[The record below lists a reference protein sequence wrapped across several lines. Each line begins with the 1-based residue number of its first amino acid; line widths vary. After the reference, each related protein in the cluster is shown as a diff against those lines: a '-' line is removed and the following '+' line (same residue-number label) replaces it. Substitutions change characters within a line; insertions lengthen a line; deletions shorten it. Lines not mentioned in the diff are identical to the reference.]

1 MYILLKIII
10 EGTSGGN
17 NMVIKFSKLTK
28 EKRVLKV
35 IGIIVALVLLSVLII
50 FDLPINQSWSSW
62 SLPLSGY
69 IFVIDPGHGGPDGGA
84 EGKDG
89 TQEKYIALNVAN
101 YLKDYLNE
109 AGAYVIMT
117 RETDKDLAGTNTKGL
132 SKRKLEDLQNRVRLA
147 NDSLADFYISIHLN
161 SIPSTKWRGAQ
172 TFYYPV
178 SIENKE
184 MAESIQKQLISNLNN
199 TSRTP
204 LARNDILVLKYVEM
218 PSVMVE
224 AGFLSNPDELALLKS
239 EEYQK
244 KVAFAIYQG
253 MLDYFAEKDTL
264 LEDEN
269 KLGE

>member
-1 MYILLKIII
+1 
-10 EGTSGGN
+10 
-17 NMVIKFSKLTK
+17 MVIKFNRWNKGKRFFKL
-28 EKRVLKV
+28 
-35 IGIIVALVLLSVLII
+35 IGIIVAIALLFGVIL

-89 TQEKYIALNVAN
+89 TQEKYITLNIAN
-101 YLKDYLNE
+101 YLRDYLNE
-109 AGAYVIMT
+109 AGALVKMT
-117 RETDKDLAGTNTKGL
+117 RETDKDLADINTKGL

-147 NDSLADFYISIHLN
+147 NESMADFYVSIHLN

-178 SIENKE
+178 NIENKE
-184 MAESIQKQLISNLNN
+184 MAESIQKQLILNLNN
-199 TSRTP
+199 TDRAP
-204 LARNDILVLKYVEM
+204 LSRNDIMVLKYVEM

-224 AGFLSNPDELALLKS
+224 VGFLSNPEELALLQD

-253 MLDYFAEKDTL
+253 MLDYYVKKDTL
-264 LEDEN
+264 LEDEI
-269 KLGE
+269 KLSE

>member
-1 MYILLKIII
+1 MFVKLKRLIN
-10 EGTSGGN
+10 GKG
-17 NMVIKFSKLTK
+17 KL
-28 EKRVLKV
+28 RL
-35 IGIIVALVLLSVLII
+35 IGIIITILLLFGVIL

-84 EGKDG
+84 EGMDG
-89 TQEKYIALNVAN
+89 TKEKYIALNIAN
-101 YLKDYLNE
+101 YLRDYLNE
-109 AGAYVIMT
+109 AGALVIMT
-117 RETDKDLAGTNTKGL
+117 RETDKDLADINTKGL

-147 NDSLADFYISIHLN
+147 NESMADFYISIHLN

-178 SIENKE
+178 NLENKK
-184 MAESIQKQLISNLNN
+184 MAESIQKQLILNLKN
-199 TSRTP
+199 TDRAP
-204 LARNDILVLKYVEM
+204 LSRNDILVLKYVEM

-224 AGFLSNPDELALLKS
+224 VGFLSNPDELSLLKD

-244 KVAFAIYQG
+244 QVAFAIYQG
-253 MLDYFAEKDTL
+253 MLDYYAEKDTL

-269 KLGE
+269 KLNE

>member
-1 MYILLKIII
+1 
-10 EGTSGGN
+10 
-17 NMVIKFSKLTK
+17 MVIKLNKLNKGKGT
-28 EKRVLKV
+28 LKLVGLSIFIILLLGV
-35 IGIIVALVLLSVLII
+35 IL
-50 FDLPINQSWSSW
+50 FNLPIDQSWSSW

-89 TQEKYIALNVAN
+89 TQEKEITLNITN
-101 YLKDYLNE
+101 YLRDYLNE

-117 RETDKDLAGTNTKGL
+117 RETDKDLAEASTKGL

-147 NDSLADFYISIHLN
+147 NESMADFYISIHLN

-178 SIENKE
+178 KIENKE
-184 MAESIQKQLISNLNN
+184 MAESIQKQLILNLNN
-199 TSRTP
+199 TVRTP
-204 LARNDILVLKYVEM
+204 LSRNDILVLKYVEM

-224 AGFLSNPDELALLKS
+224 VGFLSNPEELELLKND
-239 EEYQK
+239 EYQR

-253 MLDYFAEKDTL
+253 VLDYYAEKDTL
-264 LEDEN
+264 PEDEN